1 MFPLSEVMGD
11 HTMYLILIIVLLVVV
26 LGGLPVAPWGT
37 WHPYG
42 WAPSG
47 IVGVVLLVLL
57 VLVLL
62 GRL

>member
-1 MFPLSEVMGD
+1 
-11 HTMYLILIIVLLVVV
+11 MYLLLIIVLLVIV

-37 WHPYG
+37 WHSYG

-47 IVGVVLLVLL
+47 IVGVILIVVVVLALM
-57 VLVLL
+57 